1 MIILRGEHSR
11 VGGEG
16 PETLV
21 EVDIESGEAKNHKA
35 SQRAVMMLEHVS
47 CKNLC
52 SICTKVGVFSG
63 DGLSPTSVP

>member
-16 PETLV
+16 PGTLV

-35 SQRAVMMLEHVS
+35 SQSQCCDDARACE
-47 CKNLC
+47 
-52 SICTKVGVFSG
+52 
-63 DGLSPTSVP
+63 P